1 MPSDSPPPKQTA
13 NLPAK
18 RGRGRPRGST
28 GKAYIGKFSRA
39 EVKEA
44 LSANFG
50 NVMEAT
56 AALNQAEMAAGGT
69 RSIASET
76 VRFHMK
82 RWVMEDGLDLEQ
94 IGRRNLL
101 DFAEQTVIRA
111 MRNNDTRS
119 ARWLLE
125 QLGKDRGYGKGGLL
139 PGGLKVIDPADLT
152 DDQLRVIFDPAN
164 LSDRQMDV
172 ILEVLMSRM
181 GPKAGPIIDAE
192 TIS

>member
-82 RWVMEDGLDLEQ
+82 RWVEEDGLDLET

-101 DFAEQTVIRA
+101 DFAESQIIGA
-111 MRNNDTRS
+111 MRAKDYATC
-119 ARWLLE
+119 RWILE
-125 QLGKDRGYGKGGLL
+125 KLGTSRGYGKSGLTSDL
-139 PGGLKVIDPADLT
+139 MVIDPADLT

-172 ILEVLMSRM
+172 VLEVLISRM
-181 GPKAGPIIDAE
+181 GPRAGPIIDAE
-192 TIS
+192 TTP